1 MGHVFLILACHI
13 WIMVAHTRQSL
24 ALKCAQCGREGI
36 AYISENPRSRLRV
49 MIDVPE
55 GFTVLERGRSFRCV
69 ACKVEVR
76 VK

>member
-1 MGHVFLILACHI
+1 MCHVSLMEACHI
-13 WIMVAHTRQSL
+13 WVMVAHDRQSL
-24 ALKCAQCGREGI
+24 ALKCDQCGREGI

-55 GFTVLERGRSFRCV
+55 GFTVLERGRSFKCV
-69 ACKVEVR
+69 ACKGQVR